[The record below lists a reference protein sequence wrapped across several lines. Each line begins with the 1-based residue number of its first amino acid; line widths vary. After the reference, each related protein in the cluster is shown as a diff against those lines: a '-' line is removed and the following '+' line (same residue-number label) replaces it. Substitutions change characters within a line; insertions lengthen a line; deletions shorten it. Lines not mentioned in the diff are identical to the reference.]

1 MATSYNFKASY
12 PKETNNTQKVTYR
25 LNKKGVVIA
34 VPIIKAVKGKA
45 KDAFIESADEFLKK
59 SRKKR
64 KPMSLWDVG
73 IEGIKTRRKKRT
85 LLNKNK

>member
-25 LNKKGVVIA
+25 LNKKGVMIA
-34 VPIIKAVKGKA
+34 VPINTIAVPA
-45 KDAFIESADEFLKK
+45 SSPADEFLKK

-64 KPMSLWDVG
+64 KPMSIWDVG
-73 IEGIKTRRKKRT
+73 IERQKAARKRRT

>member
-1 MATSYNFKASY
+1 MATSYNFKGSY

-25 LNKKGVVIA
+25 LNKKGVMIA
-34 VPIIKAVKGKA
+34 VPITT
-45 KDAFIESADEFLKK
+45 ADDFLKK
-59 SRKKR
+59 SKKNR

-73 IEGIKTRRKKRT
+73 IEDIKDKRKKRT